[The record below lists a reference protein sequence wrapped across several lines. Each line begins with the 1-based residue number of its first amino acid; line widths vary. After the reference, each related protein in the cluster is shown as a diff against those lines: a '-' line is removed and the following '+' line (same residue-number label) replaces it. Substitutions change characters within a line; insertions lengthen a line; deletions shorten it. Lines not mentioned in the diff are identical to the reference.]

1 MLSPEYERLLSPFI
15 LTVACAPVVVE
26 PDGPAVTPSRVI
38 GQTGLETRLEA
49 SERSGFTPYVGRE
62 AHLAR
67 LERDVDSAHRGN
79 GRVIE
84 IVGDAGVGKSRLVY
98 ELRERL
104 SATGATALQGR
115 CRAFGDV
122 APYCPFIEIVRG
134 ALQLEPHG
142 IVDSPEVVA
151 KFRAIDVSLEPS
163 LRSGHCRNV
172 HGLTP
177 DVETRARS
185 AGL

>member
-1 MLSPEYERLLSPFI
+1 MVAVLDTWLARRRIEACGACGAWRRRAEPRMRATPVAI
-15 LTVACAPVVVE
+15 VLTVACAPVVVE

-49 SERSGFTPYVGRE
+49 SERSGFTLYVGRE

-134 ALQLEPHG
+134 AL
-142 IVDSPEVVA
+142 
-151 KFRAIDVSLEPS
+151 
-163 LRSGHCRNV
+163 
-172 HGLTP
+172 
-177 DVETRARS
+177 
-185 AGL
+185 